1 MKKTKEFKGMY
12 ALLIAVAAMIGITI
26 YGSCSADEDYGD
38 YSSRDELFTLADG
51 EMNLRSEEQ
60 GTAIFIGDSIPA
72 GNCRVCSL
80 ELYKITTNPYYI
92 PEARSEYTA
101 DIVIR
106 WGNGWTGNQTL
117 PHSIPSFNLY
127 RNEPYQLDSIV
138 GDDVNGY
145 YDYVYSFT
153 HTDVEGDWISHDKLK
168 ITVKFWR
175 YIDKYY
181 YDKSSHSICGSAPWD
196 PNEQI
201 PYPQLIRFYE
211 TFDYDELLGDTIIY

>member
-1 MKKTKEFKGMY
+1 MKRFNKTNGMY
-12 ALLIAVAAMIGITI
+12 ALLVAVAAMIGITI

-60 GTAIFIGDSIPA
+60 GTVMFIGDSIPA
-72 GNCRVCSL
+72 GQCRVCSL
-80 ELYKITTNPYYI
+80 ELYKTTNPYYV

-101 DIVIR
+101 DVVIR
-106 WGNGWTGNQTL
+106 WETGWTGNQTW
-117 PHSIPSFNLY
+117 PHSTTYFNLLENNP
-127 RNEPYQLDSIV
+127 NELDSIV
-138 GDDVNGY
+138 YRDNTY
-145 YDYVYSFT
+145 FNYVHRLTQSG
-153 HTDVEGDWISHDKLK
+153 VEGDWITHDKLK
-168 ITVKFWR
+168 ITIKIWCS
-175 YIDKYY
+175 ISKYY
-181 YDKSSHSICGSAPWD
+181 YNIYNHTTGSSAPWD